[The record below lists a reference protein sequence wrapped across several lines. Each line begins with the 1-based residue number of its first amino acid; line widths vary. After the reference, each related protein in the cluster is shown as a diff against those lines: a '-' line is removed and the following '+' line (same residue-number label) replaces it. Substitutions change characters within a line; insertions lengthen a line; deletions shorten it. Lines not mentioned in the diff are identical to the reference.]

1 MYVGF
6 PGGSVVKNLQE
17 TRVPSLGPKI
27 PWRRKWQ
34 PTPVF
39 LPGESHGQRS
49 LVGNSSWGHKELDT
63 TEHLSIN
70 SLTKTLKTLSDPPG
84 EEKLPTSVLE
94 PGEFH
99 GLYNPCGLKQ
109 SDTTE

>member
-1 MYVGF
+1 MGNLGSI
-6 PGGSVVKNLQE
+6 PGL
-17 TRVPSLGPKI
+17 
-27 PWRRKWQ
+27 RRSPEEGME
-34 PTPVF
+34 PTPLL

-70 SLTKTLKTLSDPPG
+70 SLTKTLKILSDPPG